1 MSLLNL
7 KRFCACLVL
16 LAIFL
21 TSCGGVSSTAEK
33 GDITIDGQSDGL
45 TLDVNAEESLVA
57 RDKNGKALTAGS
69 VSWNSSDFG
78 VVSVNADGKI
88 TAKGSGLA
96 KITASLKSDLS
107 VKAEILV
114 FVPYNAQYGVAEYS
128 ILHVGEAI
136 DGDYNGV
143 VTWAEKWGF
152 KIVKSALSASL
163 PWGLVLS
170 LVTSKDQ
177 YQFSEVIL
185 ENVTENVILYEASDW
200 TSGDVTVSL
209 SDVTAEILYER
220 LCAELG
226 IDGDEMG
233 KSFSDCATLV
243 KNVLQAALPTG
254 NTYYFSRM
262 DSSMEYRVVVRGSY
276 QHIHNISH
284 YSNGFLEATGGTV
297 SDIVNL
303 KFGEL
308 IENFSEQRHAEE
320 VLNVSG
326 LTVIIECREKVS

>member
-1 MSLLNL
+1 MSFFNL
-7 KRFCACLVL
+7 KRFCACFVL

-21 TSCGGVSSTAEK
+21 TSCGGMSSSVDK

-57 RDKNGKALTAGS
+57 RDKNGKELTSSS

-78 VVSVNADGKI
+78 VVSVNADGMI

-96 KITASLKSDLS
+96 KITATLKSDLS
-107 VKAEILV
+107 VRAEILV
-114 FVPYNAQYGVAEYS
+114 FVPYSAQDGVAEYS
-128 ILHVGEAI
+128 ILHIGEAI

-185 ENVTENVILYEASDW
+185 ENSVENVIMYEMTDW
-200 TSGDVTVSL
+200 TNGDVTVSL
-209 SDVTAEILYER
+209 SDVTEEILYER
-220 LCAELG
+220 LCAELE
-226 IDGDEMG
+226 INGDEMG
-233 KSFSDCATLV
+233 RSFSDCAILV
-243 KNVLQAALPTG
+243 KNALQSALPAG

-262 DSSMEYRVVVRGSY
+262 DSSMEYRVVVRGNY

-297 SDIVNL
+297 SDIANL
-303 KFGEL
+303 NFGEL

-320 VLNVSG
+320 VLNISG
-326 LTVIIECREKVS
+326 LSVCIECREKVS

>member
-1 MSLLNL
+1 MSFFNL
-7 KRFCACLVL
+7 KRFCACFVL

-21 TSCGGVSSTAEK
+21 TSCGGMSSSVDK

-57 RDKNGKALTAGS
+57 RDKNGKELTSSS

-78 VVSVNADGKI
+78 VVSVNADGMI

-96 KITASLKSDLS
+96 KITATLKSDLS
-107 VKAEILV
+107 VRAEILV
-114 FVPYNAQYGVAEYS
+114 FVPYSAQDGVAEYS
-128 ILHVGEAI
+128 ILHIGEAI

-185 ENVTENVILYEASDW
+185 ENSVENVIMYEVTDW
-200 TSGDVTVSL
+200 TNGDVTVSL
-209 SDVTAEILYER
+209 SDVTEEILYER
-220 LCAELG
+220 LCAELE
-226 IDGDEMG
+226 INGDEMG
-233 KSFSDCATLV
+233 RS
-243 KNVLQAALPTG
+243 
-254 NTYYFSRM
+254 
-262 DSSMEYRVVVRGSY
+262 
-276 QHIHNISH
+276 
-284 YSNGFLEATGGTV
+284 
-297 SDIVNL
+297 
-303 KFGEL
+303 
-308 IENFSEQRHAEE
+308 
-320 VLNVSG
+320 
-326 LTVIIECREKVS
+326 